1 MFEGNL
7 PPTFCLFE
15 QSKSGHLDHAGIA
28 FMGSSHQLSKKKTS
42 MGKAS
47 GFTEHLVGMGL
58 VIGAPV
64 GQEHTNF

>member
-1 MFEGNL
+1 LNSQNL
-7 PPTFCLFE
+7 VTLTMLALPSWVAPINF
-15 QSKSGHLDHAGIA
+15 Q
-28 FMGSSHQLSKKKTS
+28 KKKTS